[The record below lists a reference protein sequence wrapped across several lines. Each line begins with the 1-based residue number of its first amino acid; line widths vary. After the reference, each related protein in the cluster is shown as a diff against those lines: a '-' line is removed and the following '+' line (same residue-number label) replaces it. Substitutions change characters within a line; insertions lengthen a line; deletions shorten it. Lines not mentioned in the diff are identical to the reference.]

1 MFVHKIAIRLFDRS
15 KGWPRPAMRPAK
27 GANRDTPMMR
37 MSLAVA
43 IVLLLSSSVHAQQPV
58 QPGTPQQDAPPT
70 HATPAQPAQPSPP
83 LRLPQNTQAPA
94 GQTPAPPQQGETR
107 NRITTRTE
115 LVIVPVTV
123 KSRDGQLVGDLSRD
137 EFRVFSDG
145 VEQQI
150 VLFDSQPYPLS
161 AVVLI
166 DNDLGEKQAEQ
177 VKKSLNAIAAGFGP
191 ADEVAIVT
199 YAEFPETV
207 ADFSFSNDKLFTVL
221 KRLDLSSHSTTII
234 NDPTTAGP
242 VINGQTQPDGT
253 GTTGMGGAQVRGFG
267 KAATHN
273 SLDDAVYASGQML
286 KGRGRDRRK
295 IIFLISDGSNTHNN
309 EHSFDETLHTLLLG
323 DISVFAI
330 STTHTTPI
338 GRSIV
343 QHGAS
348 EIDKY
353 AAATGGDT
361 FYAAKEN
368 DLERLYSAVTEQARN
383 EYTITFAPK
392 QPDRT
397 KDYHT
402 IEVRVRRPGLDVS
415 ARQGYFQSQLTGAR

>member
-1 MFVHKIAIRLFDRS
+1 LYFRRLIED
-15 KGWPRPAMRPAK
+15 
-27 GANRDTPMMR
+27 ANRDTPMMR
-37 MSLAVA
+37 TILTAA
-43 IVLLLSSSVHAQQPV
+43 IVLLLSASVYAQQPI
-58 QPGTPQQDAPPT
+58 QPGTTQDSQPPT
-70 HATPAQPAQPSPP
+70 HATPAQPAQPAQPAPP
-83 LRLPQNTQAPA
+83 TQIPQNPQAQRPQQSA
-94 GQTPAPPQQGETR
+94 APQQGETR

-123 KSRDGQLVGDLSRD
+123 KNRDGQLVGDLQRD

-166 DNDLGEKQAEQ
+166 DNDLAEKEAEQ

-191 ADEVAIVT
+191 ADEVALVT

-207 ADFSFSNDKLFTVL
+207 EDFSFSNDKLFTAL

-242 VINGQTQPDGT
+242 IINGQTQPDGT
-253 GTTGMGGAQVRGFG
+253 GTTGQGGVQVRGFG
-267 KAATHN
+267 KAAIHN
-273 SLDDAVYASGQML
+273 SLDDAVYAAGQML

-295 IIFLISDGSNTHNN
+295 VIFLITDGSNTHNN
-309 EHSFDETLHTLLLG
+309 QHSFDETLHSLLLG

-330 STTHTTPI
+330 SVTHQTPI
-338 GRSIV
+338 GRSII
-343 QHGAS
+343 QHGAA

-361 FYAAKEN
+361 FYAAKQN
-368 DLERLYSAVTEQARN
+368 DLERLYSEVTEQARN
-383 EYTITFAPK
+383 EYTITFAPREA
-392 QPDRT
+392 DRT

-402 IEVRVRRPGLDVS
+402 IEVRVRRPNLEVS

>member
-1 MFVHKIAIRLFDRS
+1 
-15 KGWPRPAMRPAK
+15 
-27 GANRDTPMMR
+27 MMR
-37 MSLAVA
+37 TTLTVA
-43 IVLLLSSSVHAQQPV
+43 IVLLLGPSVYAQQPA
-58 QPGTPQQDAPPT
+58 QPGTIQQDSQQPT
-70 HATPAQPAQPSPP
+70 HATPAQPAQPAPP
-83 LRLPQNTQAPA
+83 TQVPQNPQAQKPQQSA
-94 GQTPAPPQQGETR
+94 APPQGETR
-107 NRITTRTE
+107 NRIKTRTE

-123 KSRDGQLVGDLSRD
+123 KNRDGQLVGDLQRD

-166 DNDLGEKQAEQ
+166 DNDLAEKEAEQ

-191 ADEVAIVT
+191 GDEVALVT

-207 ADFSFSNDKLFTVL
+207 EDFSFSNDNLFTAL

-242 VINGQTQPDGT
+242 IINGQTQPDGT
-253 GTTGMGGAQVRGFG
+253 GTTGQGGVQVRGFG
-267 KAATHN
+267 KEAIHN
-273 SLDDAVYASGQML
+273 ALDDAIYAAGQML

-295 IIFLISDGSNTHNN
+295 IIFLITDGSNTHNN
-309 EHSFDETLHTLLLG
+309 QHSFDETLHSLLLG
-323 DISVFAI
+323 DISLFAI
-330 STTHTTPI
+330 SVTHQTPI
-338 GRSIV
+338 GRSII
-343 QHGAS
+343 QHGAA

-361 FYAAKEN
+361 FYAAKQN
-368 DLERLYSAVTEQARN
+368 DLERLYSEVTEQARN
-383 EYTITFAPK
+383 EYTITFAPREA
-392 QPDRT
+392 DRT

-402 IEVRVRRPGLDVS
+402 IEVRVRRPNLDVS
-415 ARQGYFQSQLTGAR
+415 ARQGYFQSQLTGPR

>member
-1 MFVHKIAIRLFDRS
+1 MQTTL
-15 KGWPRPAMRPAK
+15 
-27 GANRDTPMMR
+27 T
-37 MSLAVA
+37 VA
-43 IVLLLSSSVHAQQPV
+43 IVLLLSASVYAQQPV
-58 QPGTPQQDAPPT
+58 QPGTIQQDSQQPT
-70 HATPAQPAQPSPP
+70 HATPAQPAQPAPP
-83 LRLPQNTQAPA
+83 TQAPQNP
-94 GQTPAPPQQGETR
+94 QTQKPQQSTTPQQGETR

-123 KSRDGQLVGDLSRD
+123 KNRDGQLVGDLQRD

-161 AVVLI
+161 AVVLV
-166 DNDLGEKQAEQ
+166 DNDLAEKEAEQ

-191 ADEVAIVT
+191 GDEVALVT

-207 ADFSFSNDKLFTVL
+207 EDFSFSNDKLYTAL

-242 VINGQTQPDGT
+242 IINGQTQPDGT
-253 GTTGMGGAQVRGFG
+253 GTTGQGGVQVRGFG
-267 KAATHN
+267 KAAIHN
-273 SLDDAVYASGQML
+273 SLDDAIYASGQML

-295 IIFLISDGSNTHNN
+295 IIFLITDGSNTHNN
-309 EHSFDETLHTLLLG
+309 QHSFDETLHSLLLG

-330 STTHTTPI
+330 SVTHQTPI
-338 GRSIV
+338 GRSII
-343 QHGAS
+343 QHGAA

-361 FYAAKEN
+361 FYAAKQN
-368 DLERLYSAVTEQARN
+368 DLERLYSEVTEQARN
-383 EYTITFAPK
+383 EYTITFAPREA
-392 QPDRT
+392 DRT

-402 IEVRVRRPGLDVS
+402 IEVRVRRPNLDVS

>member
-1 MFVHKIAIRLFDRS
+1 VY
-15 KGWPRPAMRPAK
+15 
-27 GANRDTPMMR
+27 
-37 MSLAVA
+37 
-43 IVLLLSSSVHAQQPV
+43 AQQPA
-58 QPGTPQQDAPPT
+58 QPGTIQQDSQQPT
-70 HATPAQPAQPSPP
+70 HATPAQPAPP
-83 LRLPQNTQAPA
+83 APPTPVPQNPA
-94 GQTPAPPQQGETR
+94 AQKPQQPAAPQQGETR

-123 KSRDGQLVGDLSRD
+123 KNRDGQLLGDLQRD

-166 DNDLGEKQAEQ
+166 DNDLAEKEAEQ

-191 ADEVAIVT
+191 GDEVALVT

-207 ADFSFSNDKLFTVL
+207 EDFSFSNDKLFTAL

-242 VINGQTQPDGT
+242 IINGQTQPDGT
-253 GTTGMGGAQVRGFG
+253 GTTGQGGAQVRGFG
-267 KAATHN
+267 KAAIHN
-273 SLDDAVYASGQML
+273 SLDDAIYAAGQML

-295 IIFLISDGSNTHNN
+295 IIFLITDGSNTHNN
-309 EHSFDETLHTLLLG
+309 QHSFDETLHALLLG

-330 STTHTTPI
+330 SVTHQTPI

-343 QHGAS
+343 QHGAA

-361 FYAAKEN
+361 FYAAKQN
-368 DLERLYSAVTEQARN
+368 DLERLYSEITEQARN
-383 EYTITFAPK
+383 EYTITFAPREA
-392 QPDRT
+392 DRT

-402 IEVRVRRPGLDVS
+402 IEVRVRRPNLDVS
-415 ARQGYFQSQLTGAR
+415 ARQGYFQSQLTGPR

>member
-1 MFVHKIAIRLFDRS
+1 
-15 KGWPRPAMRPAK
+15 
-27 GANRDTPMMR
+27 MMR
-37 MSLAVA
+37 TILTAA
-43 IVLLLSSSVHAQQPV
+43 IVLLLSPSVYAQQPA
-58 QPGTPQQDAPPT
+58 QPGTIQQDSQQPT
-70 HATPAQPAQPSPP
+70 HATPAQPAQPASPTQV
-83 LRLPQNTQAPA
+83 PQNPQAQKPQQSA
-94 GQTPAPPQQGETR
+94 AQQQGETR

-123 KSRDGQLVGDLSRD
+123 KNRDGQLLGDLQRD

-166 DNDLGEKQAEQ
+166 DNDLAEKEAEQ

-191 ADEVAIVT
+191 ADEVALVT

-207 ADFSFSNDKLFTVL
+207 EDFSFSNDKLFTAL

-242 VINGQTQPDGT
+242 IINGQTQPDGT
-253 GTTGMGGAQVRGFG
+253 GTTGQGGVQVRGFG
-267 KAATHN
+267 KAAIHN
-273 SLDDAVYASGQML
+273 SLDDAVYAAGQML

-295 IIFLISDGSNTHNN
+295 IIFLITDGSNTHNN
-309 EHSFDETLHTLLLG
+309 QHSFDETLHSLLLG
-323 DISVFAI
+323 DISLFAI
-330 STTHTTPI
+330 SVTHQTPI
-338 GRSIV
+338 GRSII
-343 QHGAS
+343 QHGAA

-361 FYAAKEN
+361 FYAAKQN
-368 DLERLYSAVTEQARN
+368 DLERLYSEVTEQARN
-383 EYTITFAPK
+383 EYTITFAPREA
-392 QPDRT
+392 DRT

-402 IEVRVRRPGLDVS
+402 IEVRVRRPNLDVS

>member
-1 MFVHKIAIRLFDRS
+1 MTRIVL
-15 KGWPRPAMRPAK
+15 P
-27 GANRDTPMMR
+27 
-37 MSLAVA
+37 LA
-43 IVLLLSSSVHAQQPV
+43 IVLLLCVPAYAQQPI
-58 QPGTPQQDAPPT
+58 QPGTPQQDSQAPT
-70 HATPAQPAQPSPP
+70 HATPAQPGQPAQPP
-83 LRLPQNTQAPA
+83 RTPQAAQSTAPQGQAPA
-94 GQTPAPPQQGETR
+94 QQGETR
-107 NRITTRTE
+107 NRITARTE

-123 KSRDGQLVGDLSRD
+123 KNGDGQLVGDLQRD

-166 DNDLGEKQAEQ
+166 DNDLAEKQADQ
-177 VKKSLNAIAAGFGP
+177 VKKSLDAIAAGFGP
-191 ADEVAIVT
+191 ADEVALMT

-207 ADFSFSNDKLFTVL
+207 ADFSFSNDKLFTAL

-242 VINGQTQPDGT
+242 IINGQTQPDGT
-253 GTTGMGGAQVRGFG
+253 GTTGMGGVQVRGFG
-267 KAATHN
+267 KPAIHN
-273 SLDDAVYASGQML
+273 SLDDAIYAAGEML

-309 EHSFDETLHTLLLG
+309 QHTFDETLHSLLLA
-323 DISVFAI
+323 DVSVFAI
-330 STTHTTPI
+330 SVTHQTPI

-343 QHGAS
+343 QHGAA

-353 AAATGGDT
+353 AIATGGDT
-361 FYAAKEN
+361 FYAAKDN
-368 DLERLYSAVTEQARN
+368 DLARLYAEVTEQARN
-383 EYTITFAPK
+383 EYTLTFAPR

-397 KDYHT
+397 KDFHS
-402 IEVRVRRPGLDVS
+402 IEVRVRRPNLDVS

>member
-1 MFVHKIAIRLFDRS
+1 
-15 KGWPRPAMRPAK
+15 
-27 GANRDTPMMR
+27 MMR
-37 MSLAVA
+37 TILTAA
-43 IVLLLSSSVHAQQPV
+43 IVLLLSASVYAQQPV
-58 QPGTPQQDAPPT
+58 QPGTIQQDSQPPT
-70 HATPAQPAQPSPP
+70 HATPAQPAQPAPP
-83 LRLPQNTQAPA
+83 ARVPQNPQAQKPQQSA
-94 GQTPAPPQQGETR
+94 AQQQGETR

-123 KSRDGQLVGDLSRD
+123 KNRDGQLVGDLQRD

-161 AVVLI
+161 AVVLV
-166 DNDLGEKQAEQ
+166 DNDLAEKEAEQ

-191 ADEVAIVT
+191 GDEVALVT
-199 YAEFPETV
+199 YAQFPETV
-207 ADFSFSNDKLFTVL
+207 EDFSFSNDKLYTAL

-242 VINGQTQPDGT
+242 IINGQTQPDGT
-253 GTTGMGGAQVRGFG
+253 GTTGQGGVQVRGFG
-267 KAATHN
+267 KAAIHN
-273 SLDDAVYASGQML
+273 SLDDAIYASGQML

-295 IIFLISDGSNTHNN
+295 IIFLITDGSNTRNN
-309 EHSFDETLHTLLLG
+309 QHSFDETLHSLLLG

-330 STTHTTPI
+330 SVTHQTPI

-343 QHGAS
+343 QHGAA

-361 FYAAKEN
+361 FYAAKQN
-368 DLERLYSAVTEQARN
+368 DLERLYSEVTEQARN
-383 EYTITFAPK
+383 EYTITFAPREA
-392 QPDRT
+392 DRT

-402 IEVRVRRPGLDVS
+402 IEVRVRRPNLDVS
-415 ARQGYFQSQLTGAR
+415 ARQGYFQSQLTGGR

>member
-1 MFVHKIAIRLFDRS
+1 
-15 KGWPRPAMRPAK
+15 
-27 GANRDTPMMR
+27 MMR
-37 MSLAVA
+37 TILTAA
-43 IVLLLSSSVHAQQPV
+43 IVLLLSASVYAQQPV
-58 QPGTPQQDAPPT
+58 QPGTIQQDSQTPT
-70 HATPAQPAQPSPP
+70 HATPAQPAQPAPP
-83 LRLPQNTQAPA
+83 TQAPQNSQA
-94 GQTPAPPQQGETR
+94 PAAQGQAPAQQGETR
-107 NRITTRTE
+107 NRITARTE

-123 KSRDGQLVGDLSRD
+123 KNGDGQLVGDLQRD

-166 DNDLGEKQAEQ
+166 DNDLAEKQADQ
-177 VKKSLNAIAAGFGP
+177 VKKSLDAIAAGFGP
-191 ADEVAIVT
+191 ADEVALMT

-207 ADFSFSNDKLFTVL
+207 ADFSFSNDKLFTAL

-242 VINGQTQPDGT
+242 IINGQTQPDGT
-253 GTTGMGGAQVRGFG
+253 GTTGMGGVQVRGFG
-267 KAATHN
+267 KPAIHN
-273 SLDDAVYASGQML
+273 SLDDAIYAAGEML

-309 EHSFDETLHTLLLG
+309 QHTFDETLHSLLLG

-330 STTHTTPI
+330 SVTHQTPI
-338 GRSIV
+338 GRSII
-343 QHGAS
+343 QHGAA

-361 FYAAKEN
+361 FYAAKQN

-383 EYTITFAPK
+383 EYTLTFAPK
-392 QPDRT
+392 EPDRT

-402 IEVRVRRPGLDVS
+402 IEVRVRRPNLDVS

>member
-1 MFVHKIAIRLFDRS
+1 
-15 KGWPRPAMRPAK
+15 
-27 GANRDTPMMR
+27 MMR
-37 MSLAVA
+37 TILTAA
-43 IVLLLSSSVHAQQPV
+43 IVLLLSASVYAQQPV
-58 QPGTPQQDAPPT
+58 QPGTIQQDSQTPT
-70 HATPAQPAQPSPP
+70 HATPAQPAQPAPP
-83 LRLPQNTQAPA
+83 TQIPQNPPA
-94 GQTPAPPQQGETR
+94 QKPQQSAAQQQGETR

-123 KSRDGQLVGDLSRD
+123 KNWDGQLVGDLQRD

-161 AVVLI
+161 AVVLV
-166 DNDLGEKQAEQ
+166 DNDLAEKEAEQ

-191 ADEVAIVT
+191 ADEVALVT
-199 YAEFPETV
+199 YAQFPETV
-207 ADFSFSNDKLFTVL
+207 EDFSFSNDKLFTAL

-242 VINGQTQPDGT
+242 IINGQTQPDGT
-253 GTTGMGGAQVRGFG
+253 GTTGQGGVQVRGFG
-267 KAATHN
+267 KAAIHN
-273 SLDDAVYASGQML
+273 SLDDAIYASGQML

-295 IIFLISDGSNTHNN
+295 IIFLITDGSNTHNN
-309 EHSFDETLHTLLLG
+309 QHSFDETLHSLLLA
-323 DISVFAI
+323 DVSVFAI
-330 STTHTTPI
+330 SVTHQSPV
-338 GRSIV
+338 GRSII
-343 QHGAS
+343 QHGVA

-361 FYAAKEN
+361 FYAARDN
-368 DLERLYSAVTEQARN
+368 GLSRLYSAVTEQARN
-383 EYTITFAPK
+383 VYTITFAPREA
-392 QPDRT
+392 DRT

-402 IEVRVRRPGLDVS
+402 IEVRVRRPELDVT

>member
-1 MFVHKIAIRLFDRS
+1 
-15 KGWPRPAMRPAK
+15 
-27 GANRDTPMMR
+27 MMR
-37 MSLAVA
+37 MILPLA
-43 IVLLLSSSVHAQQPV
+43 IVLLVSGSAHAQQPI
-58 QPGTPQQDAPPT
+58 QPGANQQDASPT
-70 HATPAQPAQPSPP
+70 HATPAQPAQPAPPAPVPRNSQAQKPQSPP
-83 LRLPQNTQAPA
+83 
-94 GQTPAPPQQGETR
+94 PPQQGETR

-123 KSRDGQLVGDLSRD
+123 KNRDGQLVGDLQRD

-166 DNDLGEKQAEQ
+166 DNDLADKQAEQ
-177 VKKSLNAIAAGFGP
+177 VKKSLDAIAAGFGP
-191 ADEVAIVT
+191 ADEVALVT
-199 YAEFPETV
+199 YAEFPGTV
-207 ADFSFSNDKLFTVL
+207 ADFSFSNDKLFTEL

-242 VINGQTQPDGT
+242 IINGQSQPDGT
-253 GTTGMGGAQVRGFG
+253 GTTGQGGVQVRGFG
-267 KAATHN
+267 KPAIHN
-273 SLDDAVYASGQML
+273 SLDDAIYASGQML

-309 EHSFDETLHTLLLG
+309 QHTFDETLHSLLLS
-323 DISVFAI
+323 DVSVFAI
-330 STTHTTPI
+330 SVTHTTPI
-338 GRSIV
+338 GRSII
-343 QHGAS
+343 QHGAA

-353 AAATGGDT
+353 AAGTGGDT
-361 FYAAKEN
+361 FYAAKQN
-368 DLERLYSAVTEQARN
+368 DLERLYSEVTEQARN

-392 QPDRT
+392 EADRT

-402 IEVRVRRPGLDVS
+402 IEVRVRRPNLEVS
-415 ARQGYFQSQLTGAR
+415 ARQGYFQSQLTGARGPG

>member
-1 MFVHKIAIRLFDRS
+1 
-15 KGWPRPAMRPAK
+15 
-27 GANRDTPMMR
+27 MMR
-37 MSLAVA
+37 TIQTVA
-43 IVLLLSSSVHAQQPV
+43 IVLLVGASVHGQQQPI
-58 QPGTPQQDAPPT
+58 QPGTPQQGTQTPT
-70 HATPAQPAQPSPP
+70 HATPGQTAQPVPPAQN
-83 LRLPQNTQAPA
+83 PQTSQAQRSQQPA
-94 GQTPAPPQQGETR
+94 APQQGETR

-123 KSRDGQLVGDLSRD
+123 KNRDGQLVGDLQRD

-166 DNDLGEKQAEQ
+166 DNDLAEKEAAQ
-177 VKKSLNAIAAGFGP
+177 VQKSLNAIAAGFGP
-191 ADEVAIVT
+191 ADEVALVT

-207 ADFSFSNDKLFTVL
+207 EDFSFSNDKLFTAL

-242 VINGQTQPDGT
+242 IINGQTQPDGT
-253 GTTGMGGAQVRGFG
+253 GTTGEGGVQVRGFG
-267 KAATHN
+267 KAAVHN
-273 SLDDAVYASGQML
+273 SLDDAIYAAGQML

-295 IIFLISDGSNTHNN
+295 IIFLITDGSNTHNN
-309 EHSFDETLHTLLLG
+309 QHSFDETLHSLLLG

-330 STTHTTPI
+330 SVTHQTPV
-338 GRSIV
+338 GRSII
-343 QHGAS
+343 QHGAA
-348 EIDKY
+348 EVDKY

-361 FYAAKEN
+361 FYAARQN
-368 DLERLYSAVTEQARN
+368 DLERLYKEVTEQARN
-383 EYTITFAPK
+383 EYTITFAPREA
-392 QPDRT
+392 DRT

-402 IEVRVRRPGLDVS
+402 IEVRVRRPNLDVS
-415 ARQGYFQSQLTGAR
+415 ARQGYFQSELTGSR

>member
-1 MFVHKIAIRLFDRS
+1 MEKRPETSWYFRRLI
-15 KGWPRPAMRPAK
+15 K

-37 MSLAVA
+37 TTLTVA
-43 IVLLLSSSVHAQQPV
+43 IVLLLSASVYAQQPV
-58 QPGTPQQDAPPT
+58 QPGAIQQDSQQPT
-70 HATPAQPAQPSPP
+70 HATPAQPAQPAPP
-83 LRLPQNTQAPA
+83 TQAPQNP
-94 GQTPAPPQQGETR
+94 QTQKPQQSTTPQQGETR

-123 KSRDGQLVGDLSRD
+123 KNRDGQLVGDLQRD

-145 VEQQI
+145 AEQQI

-161 AVVLI
+161 AVVLV
-166 DNDLGEKQAEQ
+166 DNDLAEKEAEQ

-191 ADEVAIVT
+191 GDEVALVT

-207 ADFSFSNDKLFTVL
+207 EDFSFSNDKLYTAL

-242 VINGQTQPDGT
+242 IINGQTQPDGT
-253 GTTGMGGAQVRGFG
+253 GTTGQGGVQVRGFG
-267 KAATHN
+267 KAAIHN
-273 SLDDAVYASGQML
+273 SLDDAIYAAGQML

-295 IIFLISDGSNTHNN
+295 IIFLITDGSNTHNN
-309 EHSFDETLHTLLLG
+309 QHSFDETLHSLLLG

-330 STTHTTPI
+330 SVTHQTPI
-338 GRSIV
+338 GRSII
-343 QHGAS
+343 QHGAA

-361 FYAAKEN
+361 FYAAKQN
-368 DLERLYSAVTEQARN
+368 DLERLYSEVTEQARN
-383 EYTITFAPK
+383 EYTITFAPREA
-392 QPDRT
+392 DRT

-402 IEVRVRRPGLDVS
+402 IEVRVRRPNLDVS

>member
-1 MFVHKIAIRLFDRS
+1 
-15 KGWPRPAMRPAK
+15 
-27 GANRDTPMMR
+27 MMR
-37 MSLAVA
+37 TTLTVA
-43 IVLLLSSSVHAQQPV
+43 IVLLLSASVYAQQPV
-58 QPGTPQQDAPPT
+58 QPGAIQQDSQQPT
-70 HATPAQPAQPSPP
+70 HATPAQPAQPAPP
-83 LRLPQNTQAPA
+83 TQAPQNP
-94 GQTPAPPQQGETR
+94 QTQKPQQSTTPQQGETR

-123 KSRDGQLVGDLSRD
+123 KNRDGQLVGDLQRD

-145 VEQQI
+145 AEQQI

-161 AVVLI
+161 AVVLV
-166 DNDLGEKQAEQ
+166 DNDLAEKEAEQ

-191 ADEVAIVT
+191 GDEVALVT

-207 ADFSFSNDKLFTVL
+207 EDFSFSNDKLYTAL

-242 VINGQTQPDGT
+242 IINGQTQPDGT
-253 GTTGMGGAQVRGFG
+253 GTTGQGGVQVRGFG
-267 KAATHN
+267 KAAIHN
-273 SLDDAVYASGQML
+273 SLDDAIYAAGQML

-295 IIFLISDGSNTHNN
+295 IIFLITDGSNTHNN
-309 EHSFDETLHTLLLG
+309 QHSFDETLHSLLLG

-330 STTHTTPI
+330 SVTHQTPI
-338 GRSIV
+338 GRSII
-343 QHGAS
+343 QHGAA

-361 FYAAKEN
+361 FYAAKQN
-368 DLERLYSAVTEQARN
+368 DLERLYSEVTEQARN
-383 EYTITFAPK
+383 EYTITFAPREA
-392 QPDRT
+392 DRT

-402 IEVRVRRPGLDVS
+402 IEVRVRRPNLDVS

>member
-1 MFVHKIAIRLFDRS
+1 MQTTL
-15 KGWPRPAMRPAK
+15 
-27 GANRDTPMMR
+27 T
-37 MSLAVA
+37 VA
-43 IVLLLSSSVHAQQPV
+43 IVLLLSASVYAQQPV
-58 QPGTPQQDAPPT
+58 QPGTIHQDSQQPT
-70 HATPAQPAQPSPP
+70 HATPAQPAQPAPP
-83 LRLPQNTQAPA
+83 TQAPQNP
-94 GQTPAPPQQGETR
+94 QTQKPQQSTTPQQGETR

-123 KSRDGQLVGDLSRD
+123 KNRDGQLVGDLQRD

-161 AVVLI
+161 AVVLV
-166 DNDLGEKQAEQ
+166 DNDLAEKEAEQ

-191 ADEVAIVT
+191 GDEVALVT

-207 ADFSFSNDKLFTVL
+207 EDFSFSNDKLYTAL

-242 VINGQTQPDGT
+242 IINGQTQPDGT
-253 GTTGMGGAQVRGFG
+253 GTTGQGGVQVRGFG
-267 KAATHN
+267 KAAIHN
-273 SLDDAVYASGQML
+273 SLDDAIYASGQML

-295 IIFLISDGSNTHNN
+295 IIFLITDGSNTHNN
-309 EHSFDETLHTLLLG
+309 QHSFDETLHSLLLG

-330 STTHTTPI
+330 SVTHQTPI
-338 GRSIV
+338 GRSII
-343 QHGAS
+343 QHGAA

-361 FYAAKEN
+361 FYAAKQN
-368 DLERLYSAVTEQARN
+368 DLERLYSEVTEQARN
-383 EYTITFAPK
+383 EYTITFAPREA
-392 QPDRT
+392 DRT

-402 IEVRVRRPGLDVS
+402 IEVRVRRPNLDVS

>member
-1 MFVHKIAIRLFDRS
+1 
-15 KGWPRPAMRPAK
+15 
-27 GANRDTPMMR
+27 MMR
-37 MSLAVA
+37 TTLTLA
-43 IVLLLSSSVHAQQPV
+43 IVLLLSASVYAQQPV
-58 QPGTPQQDAPPT
+58 QPGAIQQDSQQPT
-70 HATPAQPAQPSPP
+70 HATPAQPAQPAPP
-83 LRLPQNTQAPA
+83 TQAPQNP
-94 GQTPAPPQQGETR
+94 QTQKPQQSTTPQQGETR

-123 KSRDGQLVGDLSRD
+123 KNRDGQLVGDLQRD

-161 AVVLI
+161 AVVLV
-166 DNDLGEKQAEQ
+166 DNDLAEKEAEQ

-191 ADEVAIVT
+191 GDEVALVT

-207 ADFSFSNDKLFTVL
+207 EDFSFSNDKLYTAL

-242 VINGQTQPDGT
+242 IINGQTQPDGT
-253 GTTGMGGAQVRGFG
+253 GTTGQGGVQVRGFG
-267 KAATHN
+267 KAAIHN
-273 SLDDAVYASGQML
+273 SLDDAIYAAGQML

-295 IIFLISDGSNTHNN
+295 IIFLITDGSNTHNN
-309 EHSFDETLHTLLLG
+309 QHSFDETLHALLLG

-330 STTHTTPI
+330 SVTHQTPI
-338 GRSIV
+338 GRSII
-343 QHGAS
+343 QHGAA

-361 FYAAKEN
+361 FYAAKQN
-368 DLERLYSAVTEQARN
+368 DLERLYSEVTEQARN
-383 EYTITFAPK
+383 EYTITFAPREA
-392 QPDRT
+392 DRT

-402 IEVRVRRPGLDVS
+402 IEVRVRRPSLDVS
-415 ARQGYFQSQLTGAR
+415 ARQGYFQSQLTGTR